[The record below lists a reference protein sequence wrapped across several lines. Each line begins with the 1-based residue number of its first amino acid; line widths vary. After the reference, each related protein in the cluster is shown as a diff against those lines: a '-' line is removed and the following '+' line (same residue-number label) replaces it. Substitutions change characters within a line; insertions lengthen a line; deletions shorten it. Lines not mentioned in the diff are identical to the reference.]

1 MNTIF
6 NNITKNNI
14 TKNITKINFVKFI
27 STTNHKLKLD
37 SYKRLNNRRKVWIE
51 EKTTNE
57 NIKESDMYIKLKLN
71 HLYRSIQRKKSWILN
86 TEYDKY
92 LNKIEK
98 ILKNY

>member
-6 NNITKNNI
+6 NNITKNIN
-14 TKNITKINFVKFI
+14 KINFTKFI
-27 STTNHKLKLD
+27 STNHKLKLD
-37 SYKRLNNRRKVWIE
+37 SYKRFNDRRKVWIE

-71 HLYRSIQRKKSWILN
+71 HLYRSIQRKKSWIMN

-98 ILKNY
+98 ILKKY

>member
-6 NNITKNNI
+6 NNITKS
-14 TKNITKINFVKFI
+14 ITKINFTKFI
-27 STTNHKLKLD
+27 STDHKLN
-37 SYKRLNNRRKVWIE
+37 SYKRFNDRRKVWIE

-57 NIKESDMYIKLKLN
+57 NITESDMYIKLKLN

-98 ILKNY
+98 ILKRI